1 MVYLTKSQK
10 KLVDSI
16 QDIMGVDDIFKKSRE
31 QRYIDSRMMF
41 FTYLNEVLGY
51 NPNEISRIANIG
63 ASSVGNSINSFNDR
77 TRYNSR
83 LEKIWEYILVE
94 NSSKL
99 CNISRDNLKAIEI
112 LDKLKDRDKVLVALS
127 KFNMIITG
135 MNGI

>member
-51 NPNEISRIANIG
+51 NPTEISRIANIG

>member
-16 QDIMGVDDIFKKSRE
+16 QDIMNIDDIFKKSRE

-51 NPNEISRIANIG
+51 NPTEISRIANIG

-77 TRYNSR
+77 IRYSSR

-94 NSSKL
+94 NSNKL
-99 CNISRDNLKAIEI
+99 CNINKDNLKAIEI
-112 LDKLKDRDKVLVALS
+112 LDKLRDRDKVLVALS